1 MEYIYAVLLLHK
13 LGKEITE
20 EGIRKIIEAAG
31 GAADEA
37 KIKTVLASLKGVDI
51 DKALKEAVAMPAQAA
66 GAAPAAAK
74 PEEEKEEKKEES
86 VEGLAALFG

>member
-1 MEYIYAVLLLHK
+1 MEYVYAVLLLHK

-20 EGIRKIIEAAG
+20 EAVKKIVEAAG
-31 GAADEA
+31 VAADDS

-66 GAAPAAAK
+66 APGAAPAAAK
-74 PEEEKEEKKEES
+74 PEEKKEES